1 MILYF
6 NMEAPTMP
14 SKPGPFTFAELQ
26 TVTSLGK
33 GEIRECINRGI
44 ISAPASVGQGHHRA
58 YTKWNLV
65 EGVIAASLLRQVRA
79 GAVADAMTRLRSMLE
94 HLHID
99 PEDYCQA
106 PSTFDFSDFAVIFPA
121 RWEPDDKAGLPFGD
135 EMAGDAYLLATARA
149 TRAPYIGPRL
159 TRGTPLAACC
169 RLAID
174 LEQAVRFSN
183 HMIDTKL

>member
-1 MILYF
+1 
-6 NMEAPTMP
+6 MP

-26 TVTSLGK
+26 TVTSLGR

-44 ISAPASVGQGHHRA
+44 ISAPAGVGQGHHRA

-65 EGVIAASLLRQVRA
+65 EAVIAASLLRQVRA
-79 GAVADAMTRLRSMLE
+79 GAVAHAMTILRSMLE

-99 PEDYCQA
+99 PEDYCEA
-106 PSTFDFSDFAVIFPA
+106 PSTFDFFDFELIFPP
-121 RWEPDDKAGLPFGD
+121 RSEPDDKAGLPFGD
-135 EMAGDAYLLATARA
+135 EMGGDAYLLATARA
-149 TRAPYIGPRL
+149 TRVPHDGPRL

-183 HMIDTKL
+183 HMIETKL